1 MHTHLNMNILLCSV
15 VELKFGSDNYTFSEE
30 TATDDSLITIVIANY
45 EKLVINNAIQVLIIP
60 HGTFGA
66 NNATNDEGIY
76 YIMIMYTVLVCTAL
90 LYPS

>member
-1 MHTHLNMNILLCSV
+1 MNILLCSV

-30 TATDDSLITIVIANY
+30 TAKDDSLITIVIANY

-66 NNATNDEGIY
+66 NNATNDQGIY
-76 YIMIMYTVLVCTAL
+76 YNDNVYSFSLCCTTV
-90 LYPS
+90 S